1 MVEIYCCERNLGG
14 SQDVRQLLSYAYSLR
29 FGGKM
34 PDIEKD
40 ENGKPFFPARP
51 DIHFSLSHSKTHVL
65 CAIADCPVGADI
77 ETIREISPHLR
88 DRVCSPEENLDF
100 FKLWTL
106 KESFIK
112 LRGKMDRPYRQ
123 MKFVLRDGA
132 IIPPDPAVRAAVY
145 DTVPGCAAAVCACC
159 RDLPNEIITVPPKN
173 LITQA

>member
-1 MVEIYCCERNLGG
+1 LGG

-88 DRVCSPEENLDF
+88 DRVCAPEENLDF

-112 LRGKMDRPYRQ
+112 LRGKMDMPYRK
-123 MKFVLRDGA
+123 MKFILRDGT
-132 IIPPDPAVRAAVY
+132 IISPDPAVYAAAY
-145 DTVPGCAAAVCACC
+145 DCVPGCAAAVCALAPE
-159 RDLPNEIITVPPKN
+159 LPSHVTVVPLKN
-173 LITQA
+173 LTAQA